1 VLVGICGQA
10 GSGKSTVAQFLV
22 KHHGFIELGLADP
35 LKRFV
40 QDVFDFT
47 NEQVWGPSEF
57 RNAEDKRYIQKE
69 VCDSFTCPCCGKSY
83 PYPITNLVKCA
94 GCGDVAGNCYYD
106 EQTLKTRQQFLTPR
120 YTLQTLGTEWGRN
133 CYPQVWVDYA
143 IRIHKKLQEGNYSYD
158 QKRGLF
164 PISFLVGPSGAR
176 GVFKPK
182 TNVVI
187 SDVRFL
193 NEVRGIKNA
202 GGQVW
207 HISRPGADGKVGVSG
222 HASEEEQKSIPHEL
236 FDAGIS
242 NCSSIANLLDFVDNL
257 VLLAKGK

>member
-1 VLVGICGQA
+1 MLVGICGQA

-22 KHHGFIELGLADP
+22 KNYSFVELGLADP

-40 QDVFDFT
+40 QDVFDMT
-47 NEQVWGPSEF
+47 DEQIWGPSEN
-57 RNAEDKRYIQKE
+57 RNAPDPRYE
-69 VCDSFTCPCCGKSY
+69 R
-83 PYPITNLVKCA
+83 TN
-94 GCGDVAGNCYYD
+94 GDLEIASDGRC
-106 EQTLKTRQQFLTPR
+106 LLTPR
-120 YTLQTLGTEWGRN
+120 FALQTLGTEWGRN

-143 IRIHKKLQEGNYSYD
+143 IRVHKKLQGGGYGYD
-158 QKRGLF
+158 QKRGLYTT
-164 PISFLVGPSGAR
+164 SMLMGEMMY
-176 GVFKPK
+176 PK

-193 NEVRGIKNA
+193 NEVIGIRNA

-207 HISRPGADGKVGVSG
+207 HISRPGADGKVGVRG

-242 NCSSIANLLDFVDNL
+242 NCSSIANLLEFVDNL
-257 VLLAKGK
+257 MLLAVKAKEK